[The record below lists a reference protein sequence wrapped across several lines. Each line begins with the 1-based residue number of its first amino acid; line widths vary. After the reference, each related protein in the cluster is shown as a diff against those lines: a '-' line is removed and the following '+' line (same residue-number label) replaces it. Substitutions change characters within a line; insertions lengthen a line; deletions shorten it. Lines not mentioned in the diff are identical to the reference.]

1 MKCSFCKAEIPP
13 GTGKMFVKRD
23 GSVLFFC
30 SSKCEKNMLKLGRK
44 SRKVK
49 WVSKQKAK
57 AKTEVEATGEAEA
70 SSRRSRG
77 SGSGKEG
84 ESGQ

>member
-49 WVSKQKAK
+49 WVSKSKVKTKA
-57 AKTEVEATGEAEA
+57 EATGEVEA

-77 SGSGKEG
+77 VGSGKEG
-84 ESGQ
+84 ESEQ